1 MKLYCKVW
9 KSNVQAIENGY
20 SYIHK
25 AIPKVYTIPKTI
37 CVSKIAIKWLRVKHR
52 QDKNL
57 VDTTINAITNSY
69 IN

>member
-20 SYIHK
+20 SYLHK
-25 AIPKVYTIPKTI
+25 AIPKVYTIHKTI
-37 CVSKIAIKWLRVKHR
+37 CVSKMAIKGLRVKQR

-57 VDTTINAITNSY
+57 VDTIVNAITDS
-69 IN
+69 